1 MLIVL
6 ALIWGA
12 AVGAALH
19 FGLPRR
25 ELRGAAVA
33 PMLGALVGGAVWLLF
48 TWLGLEQTGWIWL
61 ASLAAPVVVTA
72 PALVALDRVRVA
84 HDARERARLGIA

>member
-12 AVGAALH
+12 AVGAGFH
-19 FGLPRR
+19 FAMPRR
-25 ELRGAAVA
+25 QLRGAALA
-33 PMLGALVGGAVWLLF
+33 PMLGAFTGGGVWLLL
-48 TWLGLEQTGWIWL
+48 TWLGLEQTGWVWL
-61 ASLAAPVVVTA
+61 ASLVAPIVVTA
-72 PALVALDRVRVA
+72 LALIVLDRIRVA

>member
-12 AVGAALH
+12 AVGAAFH

-33 PMLGALVGGAVWLLF
+33 PMLGGFTGGAVWLLF
-48 TWLGLEQTGWIWL
+48 TWLGLEQTGWVWL
-61 ASLAAPVVVTA
+61 ASLVAPVVVT
-72 PALVALDRVRVA
+72 PLVLIVLDRIRVA
-84 HDARERARLGIA
+84 HDARERARLGIV